1 MKRLTYSLKQRC
13 KFAAIVNLCLQ
24 LSWYPPNLQVDLFS
38 GHCLGGG
45 GGGVRYFC
53 WGLLFVCLFRFVL
66 PTKLKLE
73 DHAFSSAV

>member
-38 GHCLGGG
+38 GHCLGGV
-45 GGGVRYFC
+45 GVVL
-53 WGLLFVCLFRFVL
+53 GIFVGVFCLFACFVL
-66 PTKLKLE
+66 
-73 DHAFSSAV
+73 FYQQN